1 MRNAKKYVNKLTNSI
16 NNNEI
21 NLEQVIFH
29 QELSIS
35 LRNESQVL
43 LDFLFSP
50 ENYENLINYALF
62 DKRAETKEFELFS
75 IRQINNNASHIL
87 SYPSKRIKERISK
100 IENGNNKP
108 LLLLK
113 LEEFIKNK
121 KYSTDPYYAGHFERI
136 YENILR
142 EPGSAFTIFFD
153 DFFKQLLP
161 FIIENITILPYR
173 ELYKSF
179 LEDFTEE
186 MGEEN
191 TNYILKTILRQAV
204 YNSFILFYHSHNN
217 VNSLGVSYRKLRKD
231 FQDYRPMN
239 KYKEEIPI
247 PQFISYH
254 EKDIE
259 NQYITKSQEKY
270 NKLCPKKAVNPE
282 NFKDK
287 LEDISIRAYFYL
299 SSIYQAFSNINCF
312 QHLEDDEILEMLLF
326 CGVFS
331 DTESLSSMEAFR
343 ILESVYYGNPGYDI
357 EPYQKESFLNLI
369 NEYAE
374 FIVYDHRTLN
384 LLDVNAFPL
393 FWNHRYDYPSKFN
406 KPCLIGIDPILNID
420 RSFECDKKQTPLLIL
435 RSFLFTDPPI
445 SSRLLF
451 SYLKIFRFLDN
462 RRKKLTGTNI
472 KSINQYEKETR
483 EKIKMIDIIIY
494 EFVQRPFPYFT
505 GNTNEKYQFLNF
517 YEALDKIIPYFPK
530 KEKDSQKNSQIRAS
544 LNGSAFE
551 ICQTLLHSSFF
562 IINNEPSDLLIDINK
577 NFQLNDKDS
586 NSVIDVLQH
595 YSREINIAKQN
606 IKTTKKTKLFEFDDD
621 DDVE

>member
-1 MRNAKKYVNKLTNSI
+1 MWKTKKYVNKLTSSII
-16 NNNEI
+16 NNKT
-21 NLEQVIFH
+21 NLEQAIFH
-29 QELSIS
+29 QELSVS

-43 LDFLFSP
+43 FDFLFSP

-62 DKRAETKEFELFS
+62 DKHAETKEFKDFA

-87 SYPSKRIKERISK
+87 SYPSKKMKERISK

-113 LEEFIKNK
+113 LEEFINNE

-153 DFFKQLLP
+153 DFFKQLFP
-161 FIIENITILPYR
+161 FIMKNITILPYR
-173 ELYKSF
+173 ELCKNI

-191 TNYILKTILRQAV
+191 TNYILKTILQHSV
-204 YNSFILFYHSHNN
+204 YNSYILFYHSHNN
-217 VNSLGVSYRKLRKD
+217 ANSLGVSYRKLRKD
-231 FQDYRPMN
+231 FREYRPMN
-239 KYKEEIPI
+239 KYKNEIPI
-247 PQFISYH
+247 PQFISNQA
-254 EKDIE
+254 KDIE
-259 NQYITKSQEKY
+259 NQYIDKAREKY
-270 NKLCPKKAVNPE
+270 NKFCPKKVVNPKKS
-282 NFKDK
+282 KDN
-287 LEDISIRAYFYL
+287 LEDISMRAYFCL

-312 QHLEDDEILEMLLF
+312 RYLEDDEILEMLLF

-343 ILESVYYGNPGYDI
+343 ILENVYYGNPSYDI
-357 EPYQKESFLNLI
+357 EPYQKESFLKLI
-369 NEYAE
+369 DEYAE
-374 FIVYDHRTLN
+374 FITYGHRTLN

-393 FWNHRYDYPSKFN
+393 FWNHRYDYSSKFN
-406 KPCLIGIDPILNID
+406 KPCLIGIDPILNINK
-420 RSFECDKKQTPLLIL
+420 SFECDEKQTPLLIL

-472 KSINQYEKETR
+472 KSINQYERETR
-483 EKIKMIDIIIY
+483 EKIKTIDIIVY
-494 EFVQRPFPYFT
+494 EFIQRPFPYYT
-505 GNTNEKYQFLNF
+505 GNKNEKYQFLNF

-530 KEKDSQKNSQIRAS
+530 NEKDSQKNSQIRAP

-551 ICQTLLHSSFF
+551 ICRTLLHSSFF
-562 IINNEPSDLLIDINK
+562 IINNEPSDLLIDIDK
-577 NFQLNDKDS
+577 NFQLNNTDS

-606 IKTTKKTKLFEFDDD
+606 IKLTKKTKLFEFSSDDD
-621 DDVE
+621 E